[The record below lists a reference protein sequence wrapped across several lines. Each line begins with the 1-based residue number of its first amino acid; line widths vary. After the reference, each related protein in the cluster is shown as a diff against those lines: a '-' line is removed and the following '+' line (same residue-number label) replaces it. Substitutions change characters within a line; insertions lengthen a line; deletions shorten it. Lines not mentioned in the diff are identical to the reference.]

1 MKQLLAER
9 IARRPSHE
17 NRAAHAGTHV
27 DRRRSRESRASEQGT
42 RIDRRLLRESRAA
55 RTQLWFAAGLGVAM
69 AATVVAQAA
78 LLAHV
83 IASAAVHH
91 TALARLSGS
100 LVALAAVVVA
110 RALLAGAF
118 ETSGRIGA
126 TRVMSEL
133 RGRLAEQLLIRSPV
147 GRVDDRTGEL
157 AAAAVQG
164 VDALEAYF
172 AGYLPQLVLAAA
184 VPAAILLWVA
194 PVDAVATGVLALTI
208 PVLIVFMILVG
219 SGARARARSRWRAL
233 ALLSGHFLD
242 VVRGLATLRAF
253 RREAAQA
260 ETIERVSEGYRVE
273 TMGTLRVAFLSA
285 LVLELCAM
293 IGTALVAVTVG
304 LQLDGGHLSLQAGLT
319 VLLLAPELYGPLR
332 AVGQQFHASTDGMAA
347 AERIFAVLDAPP
359 ALAAS
364 LAAAPLTAAAPAT
377 VLPAAALPATT
388 PSTTR
393 VSTEEPPTTVA
404 STSGS
409 GGSVPDP
416 AREPLRFEAVSFAYP
431 DRPTPVLSEL
441 ELELEPGCTTALA
454 GPSGAGKSTVAAL
467 ALRLADPTMGRVSC
481 GGRDLR
487 EIAPEAWRAHVAWVP
502 QRTRLF
508 TGTIAQNIALA
519 VPGAARERILAAAH
533 AAGLEELLGQLS
545 DGLETRV
552 GEGGRGLSAG
562 QTQRV
567 GLARAFLRD
576 APLVVLDEPTAH
588 LDADTAAAVG
598 DSIAR
603 LAEGRTTLLIAH
615 DARLAAHAEF
625 AVRLD
630 GGHAHRLARPDRL
643 AAQLVGA

>member
-1 MKQLLAER
+1 MAG
-9 IARRPSHE
+9 RP
-17 NRAAHAGTHV
+17 RGTDRTGRGGANV
-27 DRRRSRESRASEQGT
+27 DRVGA
-42 RIDRRLLRESRAA
+42 RIDRRLLRESGAA
-55 RTQLWFAAGLGVAM
+55 RAQLWLAAGLGVAM

-91 TALARLSGS
+91 TALARLGGS
-100 LVALAAVVVA
+100 LAALAAAIVA

-126 TRVMSEL
+126 THVMSEL

-147 GRVDDRTGEL
+147 SRVDDRTGEL
-157 AAAAVQG
+157 AVAAVQG

-184 VPAAILLWVA
+184 VPVAVLLWVA
-194 PVDAVATGVLALTI
+194 PVDAIAAGVLALTI

-219 SGARARARSRWRAL
+219 SGARARARARWRAL

-242 VVRGLATLRAF
+242 VVRGLETLRAF

-260 ETIERVSEGYRVE
+260 ETIERVSERYRVE

-293 IGTALVAVTVG
+293 IGTALVAVTIG

-359 ALAAS
+359 AL
-364 LAAAPLTAAAPAT
+364 TAPA
-377 VLPAAALPATT
+377 
-388 PSTTR
+388 
-393 VSTEEPPTTVA
+393 
-404 STSGS
+404 S
-409 GGSVPDP
+409 GGGRVPDP

-431 DRPTPVLSEL
+431 DRPELVLREL
-441 ELELEPGCTTALA
+441 ELELPAGAITALV
-454 GPSGAGKSTVAAL
+454 GPSGTGKSTVAAL
-467 ALRLADPTMGRVSC
+467 VLRLADPTAGRVSC
-481 GGRDLR
+481 GGHDLR
-487 EIAPEAWRAHVAWVP
+487 EIAPEAWRTQVAWVP
-502 QRTRLF
+502 QRARLF
-508 TGTIAQNIALA
+508 AGTIAENIALA
-519 VPGAARERILAAAH
+519 VPGAPCERISAAAH
-533 AAGLEELLGQLS
+533 AAGLEDLLGQLP

-552 GEGGRGLSAG
+552 GEGGRGLTAG
-562 QTQRV
+562 QAQRV

-598 DSIAR
+598 EGIAR
-603 LAEGRTTLLIAH
+603 LTEGRTTLLIAH
-615 DARLAAHAEF
+615 DARLAARAEHV
-625 AVRLD
+625 VRLVD
-630 GGHAHRLARPDRL
+630 GRAHRLARSDLP

>member
-1 MKQLLAER
+1 MDGRKRREDR
-9 IARRPSHE
+9 TARRGA
-17 NRAAHAGTHV
+17 RI
-27 DRRRSRESRASEQGT
+27 DRRLLRESRAASEGA

-55 RTQLWFAAGLGVAM
+55 RAQLWLAAALGVAM

-78 LLAHV
+78 VLAHV

-91 TALARLSGS
+91 TALARLTGS

-133 RGRLAEQLLIRSPV
+133 RGRLAEQLLVRSPI
-147 GRVDDRTGEL
+147 GRVEDRTGEL

-184 VPAAILLWVA
+184 VPVAILLWVA
-194 PVDAVATGVLALTI
+194 PVDALAAGVLALTI

-242 VVRGLATLRAF
+242 VVSGLATLRAF

-260 ETIERVSEGYRVE
+260 QTIERVSERYRVE

-293 IGTALVAVTVG
+293 IGTALVAVTIG

-319 VLLLAPELYGPLR
+319 VLLLAPKLYGPLR

-359 ALAAS
+359 ALAVAP
-364 LAAAPLTAAAPAT
+364 LVAVPAATTTGAAPM
-377 VLPAAALPATT
+377 AAALPATVV
-388 PSTTR
+388 PNA
-393 VSTEEPPTTVA
+393 PTA
-404 STSGS
+404 DMAPA
-409 GGSVPDP
+409 GGGGGVPDP
-416 AREPLRFEAVSFAYP
+416 ALQPLRFEAVSFAYP
-431 DRPTPVLSEL
+431 DRPAPVLNGL
-441 ELELEPGCTTALA
+441 ELEIEPGRTTALV

-467 ALRLADPTMGRVSC
+467 ALRLADPTAGRVSC
-481 GGRDLR
+481 GGHDLR
-487 EIAPEAWRAHVAWVP
+487 GIAPEAWRERVAWVP

-508 TGTIAQNIALA
+508 AGTIAQNIALA
-519 VPGAARERILAAAH
+519 VPGAARERISAAAR
-533 AAGLEELLGQLS
+533 AAGLEELLGQLP
-545 DGLETRV
+545 DGLDTRV

-562 QTQRV
+562 QAQRV

-576 APLVVLDEPTAH
+576 ASLVVLDEPTAH

-598 DSIAR
+598 DAIAR

-615 DARLAAHAEF
+615 DARLAARAERT
-625 AVRLD
+625 VTLEH
-630 GGHAHRLARPDRL
+630 GLAQVAPLEVL
-643 AAQLVGA
+643 A

>member
-1 MKQLLAER
+1 
-9 IARRPSHE
+9 
-17 NRAAHAGTHV
+17 V
-27 DRRRSRESRASEQGT
+27 REGA

-55 RTQLWFAAGLGVAM
+55 RVQLWLAAGLGVAI

-83 IASAAVHH
+83 VASAAVHH
-91 TALARLSGS
+91 TALARLAGS
-100 LVALAAVVVA
+100 LVALAAAIVA

-133 RGRLAEQLLIRSPV
+133 RGRLAEQLLVRSPV
-147 GRVDDRTGEL
+147 GRVEDRTGEL

-194 PVDAVATGVLALTI
+194 PVDAIAAGVLALTI
-208 PVLIVFMILVG
+208 PLLIVFMILVG

-260 ETIERVSEGYRVE
+260 QTIERVSERYRVE

-293 IGTALVAVTVG
+293 IGTALVAVTIG

-332 AVGQQFHASTDGMAA
+332 AVGQQFHASADGMAA

-359 ALAAS
+359 ALVVAHLAEAPTSAS
-364 LAAAPLTAAAPAT
+364 SPTSATSPAIETPTDMPPANAAPA
-377 VLPAAALPATT
+377 
-388 PSTTR
+388 
-393 VSTEEPPTTVA
+393 
-404 STSGS
+404 S
-409 GGSVPDP
+409 GGSCVPDP
-416 AREPLRFEAVSFAYP
+416 ALEPLRFETVSFAYP
-431 DRPTPVLSEL
+431 DRGEPVLSGLDFEL
-441 ELELEPGCTTALA
+441 QPGVTTALV
-454 GPSGAGKSTVAAL
+454 GPTGVGKSTVAAL
-467 ALRLADPTMGRVSC
+467 ALRLADPTGGRVSC
-481 GGRDLR
+481 GEHDLR
-487 EIAPEAWRAHVAWVP
+487 EIAPEAWRTQVAWVP
-502 QRTRLF
+502 QRARLF
-508 TGTIAQNIALA
+508 ADTIAQNIALA
-519 VPGAARERILAAAH
+519 VPDAARERILAAAL
-533 AAGLEELLGQLS
+533 AAGLEELLSQLP

-552 GEGGRGLSAG
+552 GDGGRGLSAG
-562 QTQRV
+562 QAQRV

-588 LDADTAAAVG
+588 LDADTAATVG
-598 DSIAR
+598 DAITR
-603 LAEGRTTLLIAH
+603 LTAGRTTLLIAH
-615 DARLAAHAEF
+615 DARLAARAERTVTLQHGR
-625 AVRLD
+625 ASIASLEV
-630 GGHAHRLARPDRL
+630 
-643 AAQLVGA
+643 AA

>member
-1 MKQLLAER
+1 VREG
-9 IARRPSHE
+9 AR
-17 NRAAHAGTHV
+17 V
-27 DRRRSRESRASEQGT
+27 
-42 RIDRRLLRESRAA
+42 DRRLLSESRAA
-55 RTQLWFAAGLGVAM
+55 RVQLWLAAGLGVAM

-83 IASAAVHH
+83 IASSAVHH
-91 TALARLSGS
+91 TALARLTGS
-100 LVALAAVVVA
+100 LVALAAVIVA

-133 RGRLAEQLLIRSPV
+133 RGRLAEQLLVRSPIS
-147 GRVDDRTGEL
+147 RVEDRTGEL

-194 PVDAVATGVLALTI
+194 PVDAIAAGVLALTV
-208 PVLIVFMILVG
+208 PLLIVFMILVG

-260 ETIERVSEGYRVE
+260 QTIERVSERYRME
-273 TMGTLRVAFLSA
+273 TMRTLRVAFLSA

-293 IGTALVAVTVG
+293 IGTALVAVTIG

-359 ALAAS
+359 AL
-364 LAAAPLTAAAPAT
+364 
-377 VLPAAALPATT
+377 
-388 PSTTR
+388 
-393 VSTEEPPTTVA
+393 VA
-404 STSGS
+404 HAS
-409 GGSVPDP
+409 GGGRVPDP

-431 DRPTPVLSEL
+431 DRPAPVLSGL
-441 ELELEPGCTTALA
+441 ELDLEPGRTTALV
-454 GPSGAGKSTVAAL
+454 GPSGVGKSTVAAL
-467 ALRLADPTMGRVSC
+467 ALRLADPSAGCVSC

-487 EIAPEAWRAHVAWVP
+487 EIAPEAWREHVAWVP

-519 VPGAARERILAAAH
+519 VPRAARERILLAAH
-533 AAGLEELLGQLS
+533 AAGLEELLGQLP
-545 DGLETRV
+545 DGLDTRV

-562 QTQRV
+562 QAQRV

-576 APLVVLDEPTAH
+576 AALVVLDEPTAH

-598 DSIAR
+598 DTIAR
-603 LAEGRTTLLIAH
+603 LAEGRTTLLIGH
-615 DARLAAHAEF
+615 DASLAARADCM
-625 AVRLD
+625 VRLD
-630 GGHAHRLARPDRL
+630 GGRAHRLARSDL
-643 AAQLVGA
+643 AAAQLVGA

>member
-1 MKQLLAER
+1 MNARGNGRCRLSGGAIGLTAVNTLQRARPAGGLA
-9 IARRPSHE
+9 
-17 NRAAHAGTHV
+17 
-27 DRRRSRESRASEQGT
+27 RESRANVPARGAPSQ
-42 RIDRRLLRESRAA
+42 RVDRRLARESRAA
-55 RTQLWFAAGLGVAM
+55 RTQLRLAGGLGVAM

-91 TALARLSGS
+91 TPLDRLAGALT
-100 LVALAAVVVA
+100 ALAAVIVA
-110 RALLAGAF
+110 RAVLAGAF
-118 ETSGRIGA
+118 EATGRRGA

-133 RGRLAEQLLIRSPV
+133 RGRLAEQLLVRSPV
-147 GRVDDRTGEL
+147 SRVADRTGEL

-184 VPAAILLWVA
+184 VPVAILVWVA
-194 PVDAVATGVLALTI
+194 PLDAIAAGVLALTI
-208 PVLIVFMILVG
+208 PLLILFMVLVG
-219 SGARARARSRWRAL
+219 RGAQARARARWRAL

-242 VVRGLATLRAF
+242 VVRGLPTLRAF

-260 ETIERVSEGYRVE
+260 QTLERVGERYRTE

-293 IGTALVAVTVG
+293 VGTALVAVTIG
-304 LQLDGGHLSLQAGLT
+304 LQLDGGHLGLQAGLT

-359 ALAAS
+359 ALAPLAGAS
-364 LAAAPLTAAAPAT
+364 SAPPAP
-377 VLPAAALPATT
+377 TT
-388 PSTTR
+388 
-393 VSTEEPPTTVA
+393 EGPPTLTRQPPVGA
-404 STSGS
+404 VPPNTDGQAA
-409 GGSVPDP
+409 PDP
-416 AREPLRFEAVSFAYP
+416 AREPLRFECVSFSYP
-431 DRPTPVLSEL
+431 DRPGQVLDGL
-441 ELELEPGCTTALA
+441 DLELEPGCTMALV

-467 ALRLADPTMGRVSC
+467 ALRLADPTAGRVSC

-487 EIAPEAWRAHVAWVP
+487 ELAPEAWRERVAWVP

-508 TGTIAQNIALA
+508 AGTLAQNIALA
-519 VPGAARERILAAAH
+519 APGAGRERILAAAH
-533 AAGLEELLGQLS
+533 AAGLAALLDQLPE
-545 DGLETRV
+545 GLQTRI

-562 QTQRV
+562 QAQRV

-588 LDADTAAAVG
+588 LDPDTAAAVG
-598 DSIAR
+598 EAIAR
-603 LAEGRTTLLIAH
+603 LTAGRTTLLIAH
-615 DARLAAHAEF
+615 DVRLAWSAARVVALAHGRAQ
-625 AVRLD
+625 AVE
-630 GGHAHRLARPDRL
+630 RPISEEVP
-643 AAQLVGA
+643 A

>member
-1 MKQLLAER
+1 MKILSER
-9 IARRPSHE
+9 RIDRRQRRE
-17 NRAAHAGTHV
+17 DRAARGGA
-27 DRRRSRESRASEQGT
+27 

-55 RTQLWFAAGLGVAM
+55 RSQLWLAAGLGVAM
-69 AATVVAQAA
+69 GATVVAQAA

-83 IASAAVHH
+83 IASAAIHH
-91 TALARLSGS
+91 TALAMLTGS

-118 ETSGRIGA
+118 EISGRIGA

-133 RGRLAEQLLIRSPV
+133 RGRLAQQLLVRSPIS
-147 GRVDDRTGEL
+147 RVEDRTGEL

-184 VPAAILLWVA
+184 VPAAILLWVV
-194 PVDAVATGVLALTI
+194 PVDAIAAGVLALTI
-208 PVLIVFMILVG
+208 PLLIVFMILVG

-260 ETIERVSEGYRVE
+260 ETIERVSERYRVE

-293 IGTALVAVTVG
+293 IGTALVAVTIG

-319 VLLLAPELYGPLR
+319 VLLLAPELYGPVR

-359 ALAAS
+359 ALAVPPFA
-364 LAAAPLTAAAPAT
+364 ATPATAAPPMTVVPTGVPPA
-377 VLPAAALPATT
+377 VALD
-388 PSTTR
+388 
-393 VSTEEPPTTVA
+393 
-404 STSGS
+404 S
-409 GGSVPDP
+409 GGRVPDP
-416 AREPLRFEAVSFAYP
+416 AQEPLCFEAVSFAYP
-431 DRPTPVLSEL
+431 DRPAPVLSGL
-441 ELELEPGCTTALA
+441 DLELEPGRTIALV
-454 GPSGAGKSTVAAL
+454 GPSGVGKSTVAAL
-467 ALRLADPTMGRVSC
+467 ALRLADPTAGRVSC

-487 EIAPEAWRAHVAWVP
+487 EIAPEAWRERVAWVP

-508 TGTIAQNIALA
+508 AGTIAQNIALA
-519 VPGAARERILAAAH
+519 VPDAARERITAAAH
-533 AAGLEELLGQLS
+533 AAGLEELLGELA

-562 QTQRV
+562 QAQRV

-576 APLVVLDEPTAH
+576 ASLVVLDEPTAH

-598 DSIAR
+598 DAIAR

-615 DARLAAHAEF
+615 DARLAAGAERT
-625 AVRLD
+625 VTLER
-630 GGHAHRLARPDRL
+630 GRAR
-643 AAQLVGA
+643 AAPLEAIA

>member
-1 MKQLLAER
+1 LRVYEKILPER
-9 IARRPSHE
+9 RIDRGKRREERTARRG
-17 NRAAHAGTHV
+17 A
-27 DRRRSRESRASEQGT
+27 

-55 RTQLWFAAGLGVAM
+55 RAQLWLAVGLSVAM

-91 TALARLSGS
+91 TALARANTGRPATGRHPPASVTGS

-110 RALLAGAF
+110 RGLLAGAF

-133 RGRLAEQLLIRSPV
+133 RGRLAQQLLVRSPIS
-147 GRVDDRTGEL
+147 RVEDRTGEL

-184 VPAAILLWVA
+184 VPAAILLWVV
-194 PVDAVATGVLALTI
+194 PVDAIAAGVLALTI
-208 PVLIVFMILVG
+208 PLLIVFMILVG
-219 SGARARARSRWRAL
+219 GGARARARSRWRAL

-260 ETIERVSEGYRVE
+260 ETIERVSERYRVE

-293 IGTALVAVTVG
+293 IGTALVAVTIG

-332 AVGQQFHASTDGMAA
+332 AVGQQFHASTDGIAA
-347 AERIFAVLDAPP
+347 AERIFAVLDAPL
-359 ALAAS
+359 ALAVPPF
-364 LAAAPLTAAAPAT
+364 AAMPATAASPMT
-377 VLPAAALPATT
+377 VVPIEVPSAVALD
-388 PSTTR
+388 
-393 VSTEEPPTTVA
+393 
-404 STSGS
+404 S
-409 GGSVPDP
+409 GGRVPDP
-416 AREPLRFEAVSFAYP
+416 ALELLRFEAVSFAYP
-431 DRPTPVLSEL
+431 DRPALVLNGL
-441 ELELEPGCTTALA
+441 ELKLEPGRTTALV
-454 GPSGAGKSTVAAL
+454 GPSGVGKSTVAAL
-467 ALRLADPTMGRVSC
+467 ALRLADPTAGRVSC

-487 EIAPEAWRAHVAWVP
+487 EIAPEAWRERVAWVP

-508 TGTIAQNIALA
+508 AGTIAQNIALA
-519 VPGAARERILAAAH
+519 VPDAARERISAAAH
-533 AAGLEELLGQLS
+533 AAGLEDLLGELP
-545 DGLETRV
+545 DGLQTRV

-562 QTQRV
+562 QAQRV

-576 APLVVLDEPTAH
+576 ASLVVLDEPTAH

-598 DSIAR
+598 DAIAR

-615 DARLAAHAEF
+615 DARLAAGAERT
-625 AVRLD
+625 VTLEHGR
-630 GGHAHRLARPDRL
+630 AR
-643 AAQLVGA
+643 AAPLEVIA

>member
-1 MKQLLAER
+1 MRGSA
-9 IARRPSHE
+9 
-17 NRAAHAGTHV
+17 
-27 DRRRSRESRASEQGT
+27 
-42 RIDRRLLRESRAA
+42 IDRRLLRESRAA
-55 RTQLWFAAGLGVAM
+55 RAQLWLAAGLGVAM

-91 TALARLSGS
+91 TALARLTGS
-100 LVALAAVVVA
+100 LAALAAAIVA

-133 RGRLAEQLLIRSPV
+133 RGRLAEQLLVRSPV

-194 PVDAVATGVLALTI
+194 PVDAIAAGVLALTI
-208 PVLIVFMILVG
+208 PLLIVFMILVG

-260 ETIERVSEGYRVE
+260 QTIERVSERYRVE

-293 IGTALVAVTVG
+293 IGTALVAVTIG

-359 ALAAS
+359 ALAWHPRQRGCHRRGVRRRAMTACPTRRAS
-364 LAAAPLTAAAPAT
+364 
-377 VLPAAALPATT
+377 
-388 PSTTR
+388 R
-393 VSTEEPPTTVA
+393 CA
-404 STSGS
+404 SRRCRS
-409 GGSVPDP
+409 
-416 AREPLRFEAVSFAYP
+416 
-431 DRPTPVLSEL
+431 PTPI
-441 ELELEPGCTTALA
+441 
-454 GPSGAGKSTVAAL
+454 VA
-467 ALRLADPTMGRVSC
+467 RRC
-481 GGRDLR
+481 
-487 EIAPEAWRAHVAWVP
+487 
-502 QRTRLF
+502 
-508 TGTIAQNIALA
+508 
-519 VPGAARERILAAAH
+519 
-533 AAGLEELLGQLS
+533 
-545 DGLETRV
+545 
-552 GEGGRGLSAG
+552 
-562 QTQRV
+562 
-567 GLARAFLRD
+567 
-576 APLVVLDEPTAH
+576 
-588 LDADTAAAVG
+588 
-598 DSIAR
+598 
-603 LAEGRTTLLIAH
+603 
-615 DARLAAHAEF
+615 
-625 AVRLD
+625 
-630 GGHAHRLARPDRL
+630 
-643 AAQLVGA
+643 

>member
-1 MKQLLAER
+1 MPRR
-9 IARRPSHE
+9 IP
-17 NRAAHAGTHV
+17 
-27 DRRRSRESRASEQGT
+27 RESRLAQA

-55 RTQLWFAAGLGVAM
+55 RAQLWLAAGLGVAM
-69 AATVVAQAA
+69 AAVVVAQAA

-91 TALARLSGS
+91 TALTPAETGMPATGRRPPASVTGS
-100 LVALAAVVVA
+100 LVALAAVVAA

-133 RGRLAEQLLIRSPV
+133 RGRLAEQLLVRSPMS
-147 GRVDDRTGEL
+147 RIDDRTGEL

-194 PVDAVATGVLALTI
+194 PVDAIAAGVLALTI
-208 PVLIVFMILVG
+208 PLLIVFMILVG

-260 ETIERVSEGYRVE
+260 QTIERVSERYRVE

-293 IGTALVAVTVG
+293 IGTALVAVTIG
-304 LQLDGGHLSLQAGLT
+304 LQLDGGHLSLEAGLT

-359 ALAAS
+359 ALAVAH
-364 LAAAPLTAAAPAT
+364 
-377 VLPAAALPATT
+377 PAAVPTGASSPTSAASPAIEA
-388 PSTTR
+388 PIH
-393 VSTEEPPTTVA
+393 VPPA
-404 STSGS
+404 NLAPTSG
-409 GGSVPDP
+409 GRVPDP
-416 AREPLRFEAVSFAYP
+416 ALEPLRFEAVSFAYP
-431 DRPTPVLSEL
+431 DRGEPVLSGLDL
-441 ELELEPGCTTALA
+441 ELRPGATTALV
-454 GPSGAGKSTVAAL
+454 GPTGVGKSTVAAL
-467 ALRLADPTMGRVSC
+467 ALRLADPSGGRVSC

-487 EIAPEAWRAHVAWVP
+487 EIAPEAWRAQVAWVP

-508 TGTIAQNIALA
+508 ADTIARNIALA
-519 VPGAARERILAAAH
+519 VPDAARERILAAAV
-533 AAGLEELLGQLS
+533 AAGLEELLSQLPG
-545 DGLETRV
+545 GLETRV

-598 DSIAR
+598 DAIAR

-615 DARLAAHAEF
+615 DATLAARAERT
-625 AVRLD
+625 VTLEPGR
-630 GGHAHRLARPDRL
+630 ARV
-643 AAQLVGA
+643 AAQEVLV

>member
-1 MKQLLAER
+1 LINVHGVPAT
-9 IARRPSHE
+9 P
-17 NRAAHAGTHV
+17 
-27 DRRRSRESRASEQGT
+27 RRRW
-42 RIDRRLLRESRAA
+42 DRRLLRESRAA
-55 RTQLWFAAGLGVAM
+55 RAQLFLAGALGVAM

-83 IASAAVHH
+83 IASATVHH
-91 TALARLSGS
+91 TALVRLTGS
-100 LVALAAVVVA
+100 LAALAAVVVM

-133 RGRLAEQLLIRSPV
+133 RGRLAEQLLVRSPIS
-147 GRVDDRTGEL
+147 RVEDRTGEL

-172 AGYLPQLVLAAA
+172 AGYLPQLVLAAT

-194 PVDAVATGVLALTI
+194 PVNPIAAGVLALTI
-208 PVLIVFMILVG
+208 PLLIVFMILVG
-219 SGARARARSRWRAL
+219 GGARARARSRWRAL

-260 ETIERVSEGYRVE
+260 ETIERVSERYRME

-293 IGTALVAVTVG
+293 IGTALVAVTIG
-304 LQLDGGHLSLQAGLT
+304 LQLDGGHLGLQAGLT

-359 ALAAS
+359 ALAVTGS
-364 LAAAPLTAAAPAT
+364 
-377 VLPAAALPATT
+377 
-388 PSTTR
+388 
-393 VSTEEPPTTVA
+393 
-404 STSGS
+404 SGS
-409 GGSVPDP
+409 RVPDP
-416 AREPLRFEAVSFAYP
+416 ALELLRFEAVSFAYP
-431 DRPTPVLSEL
+431 DRSAPVLNGL
-441 ELELEPGCTTALA
+441 ELELEPGRITALV
-454 GPSGAGKSTVAAL
+454 GPSGVGKSTVAAI
-467 ALRLADPTMGRVSC
+467 ALRLADPTAGRVSC
-481 GGRDLR
+481 GGHDLR
-487 EIAPEAWRAHVAWVP
+487 EIAPEAWRERVAWVP

-508 TGTIAQNIALA
+508 VGTIAQNIALA
-519 VPGAARERILAAAH
+519 VPGAARERILAAAR
-533 AAGLEELLGQLS
+533 AAGLEELLGQLPG
-545 DGLETRV
+545 GLDTRV

-562 QTQRV
+562 QAQRV

-576 APLVVLDEPTAH
+576 ASLVVLDEPTAH

-598 DSIAR
+598 EAIAR

-615 DARLAAHAEF
+615 DARLAARAEH

-630 GGHAHRLARPDRL
+630 GGRAHRLARPDRL
-643 AAQLVGA
+643 AAQLVVG

>member
-1 MKQLLAER
+1 
-9 IARRPSHE
+9 
-17 NRAAHAGTHV
+17 
-27 DRRRSRESRASEQGT
+27 
-42 RIDRRLLRESRAA
+42 
-55 RTQLWFAAGLGVAM
+55 M

-83 IASAAVHH
+83 IASAAVHR
-91 TALARLSGS
+91 TALAGLTSS

-133 RGRLAEQLLIRSPV
+133 RGRLAQQLLVRSPIS
-147 GRVDDRTGEL
+147 RVEDRTGEL

-184 VPAAILLWVA
+184 VPAAILLWVV
-194 PVDAVATGVLALTI
+194 PVDAIAAGVLALTI
-208 PVLIVFMILVG
+208 PLLIVFMILVG

-260 ETIERVSEGYRVE
+260 ETIERVSERYRLE

-293 IGTALVAVTVG
+293 IGTALVAVTIG

-319 VLLLAPELYGPLR
+319 VLLLAPELYGPVR
-332 AVGQQFHASTDGMAA
+332 AVGQQFHASADGMAA

-359 ALAAS
+359 ALAA
-364 LAAAPLTAAAPAT
+364 
-377 VLPAAALPATT
+377 
-388 PSTTR
+388 PS
-393 VSTEEPPTTVA
+393 S
-404 STSGS
+404 SGR
-409 GGSVPDP
+409 GVPDL
-416 AREPLRFEAVSFAYP
+416 ALEPLRFEAVSFAYP
-431 DRPTPVLSEL
+431 DRSALVLNGL
-441 ELELEPGCTTALA
+441 ELELEPGRATALV
-454 GPSGAGKSTVAAL
+454 GPSGVGKSTVAAL
-467 ALRLADPTMGRVSC
+467 ALRLADPTAGRVSC

-487 EIAPEAWRAHVAWVP
+487 EIAPEAWRERVAWVP
-502 QRTRLF
+502 QRARLF
-508 TGTIAQNIALA
+508 AGTIAQNIALA
-519 VPGAARERILAAAH
+519 VPDAARERISAAAH
-533 AAGLEELLGQLS
+533 AAGLEALLGELA
-545 DGLETRV
+545 DGLETCV

-562 QTQRV
+562 QAQRV

-576 APLVVLDEPTAH
+576 ASLVVLDEPTAH

-598 DSIAR
+598 DAIAR

-615 DARLAAHAEF
+615 DARLAAGAERT
-625 AVRLD
+625 VTLEHGR
-630 GGHAHRLARPDRL
+630 AR
-643 AAQLVGA
+643 AAPLEAIA

>member
-1 MKQLLAER
+1 MKLLTGRR
-9 IARRPSHE
+9 IDRRGRE
-17 NRAAHAGTHV
+17 GRATGRAA
-27 DRRRSRESRASEQGT
+27 REGV

-55 RTQLWFAAGLGVAM
+55 RTQLWLAAGLGVAM

-91 TALARLSGS
+91 TALAGLTGS

-110 RALLAGAF
+110 RGLLAGAF
-118 ETSGRIGA
+118 EASGRIGA

-133 RGRLAEQLLIRSPV
+133 RGRLAEQLLVRSPIS
-147 GRVDDRTGEL
+147 RVDDRTGEL

-184 VPAAILLWVA
+184 VPAAILLWVV
-194 PVDAVATGVLALTI
+194 PVDAIAAGVLALTI
-208 PVLIVFMILVG
+208 PLLIVFMILVG
-219 SGARARARSRWRAL
+219 SGARARARSRWHAL

-260 ETIERVSEGYRVE
+260 ETIERVSERYRVE

-293 IGTALVAVTVG
+293 IGTALVAVTIG

-359 ALAAS
+359 ALAVVAPVAVS
-364 LAAAPLTAAAPAT
+364 AAAARSTAAAPAT
-377 VLPAAALPATT
+377 L
-388 PSTTR
+388 
-393 VSTEEPPTTVA
+393 PTTATLLATVA
-404 STSGS
+404 PTMPPVDMARAN
-409 GGSVPDP
+409 GGGGVPDP
-416 AREPLRFEAVSFAYP
+416 DLEPLRFEAVSFAYP
-431 DRPTPVLSEL
+431 DRPAPVLSGL
-441 ELELEPGCTTALA
+441 ELELEPGRTTALV
-454 GPSGAGKSTVAAL
+454 GLSGVGKSTVAAL
-467 ALRLADPTMGRVSC
+467 ALRLADPTAGRVSC

-487 EIAPEAWRAHVAWVP
+487 ELAPDAWRERVAWVP

-508 TGTIAQNIALA
+508 AGTIAQNIALA
-519 VPGAARERILAAAH
+519 VPAAARERISAAAH
-533 AAGLEELLGQLS
+533 AAGLQELLGELP

-562 QTQRV
+562 QAQRV

-576 APLVVLDEPTAH
+576 ASLVVLDEPTAH

-598 DSIAR
+598 DAIAR

-615 DARLAAHAEF
+615 DARLAARAEC

-630 GGHAHRLARPDRL
+630 GGRAHRLAQLDLP
-643 AAQLVGA
+643 AAQLVEA